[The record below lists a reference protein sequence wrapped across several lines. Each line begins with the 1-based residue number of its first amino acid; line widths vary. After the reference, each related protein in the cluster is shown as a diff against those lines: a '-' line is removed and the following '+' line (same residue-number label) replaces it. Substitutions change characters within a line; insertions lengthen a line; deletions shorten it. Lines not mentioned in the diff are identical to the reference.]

1 MTTTAVLHLQV
12 EDVATSIAT
21 ASHEQ
26 LVSWAGAWRRASDSL
41 AYSVGIA
48 AWQDA
53 KLLLKGID
61 PIADMIGLREAV
73 ALTLQ
78 VIEAR
83 ECYSECRCSELLAPY
98 NSVFSG

>member
-1 MTTTAVLHLQV
+1 MTTTAVLHSQV
-12 EDVATSIAT
+12 EDVAMSIAT

-26 LVSWAGAWRRASDSL
+26 LVSWASAWRKASDSL
-41 AYSVGIA
+41 SYSVGIT
-48 AWQDA
+48 AWEEA
-53 KLLLKGID
+53 KLLLKSVD
-61 PIADMIGLREAV
+61 PIADMVGLREAV

-83 ECYSECRCSELLAPY
+83 ECYSDCRCSELLAPY